1 MDYSYLISE
10 QEIVYSTL
18 KNMIQKRHVPH
29 AFIFYGDKST
39 SKKEMATLFIK
50 MIYSDFLGLEIDSNP
65 VFKRIDDDS
74 STNIFWIKK
83 DKKSS
88 ISIDSVKDY
97 IKETASSSLEE
108 GPRFFIFE
116 DGDSLNT
123 SSSNAILKFVEEP
136 VDDIYIIFLVENLSS
151 LLDTIISRCVLL
163 KFKPL
168 DKDHVKNKLL
178 EEGFEEEVLDV
189 VLEYTQKEDKVRE
202 IMKDDDYMRLYS
214 LSKDMFIEKFER
226 TGSIVLYI
234 NDNYGLIV
242 KDTEKTDFFLSLV
255 LIYLMDVFNMMVS
268 KSYEPIYKEEIDR
281 IKRIAVLYKK
291 DEFSEFLREL
301 LNIKSNVNC
310 GKAINLHLHLDN
322 LFLKMELA
330 ARK

>member
-1 MDYSYLISE
+1 MDYNYLSQE
-10 QEIVYSTL
+10 QPVVYTTL
-18 KNMIQKRHVPH
+18 KNMIQKGHVPH

-50 MIYSDFLGLEIDSNP
+50 MIYSNYLKVEIDSTP

-88 ISIDSVKDY
+88 ISIDSVKGY
-97 IKETASSSLEE
+97 IKETASSSLED

-116 DGDSLNT
+116 DADSLNN

-163 KFKPL
+163 KFRPL
-168 DKDHVKNKLL
+168 NKEYVLNKLL
-178 EEGFEEEVLDV
+178 KEGYEKEVLNV
-189 VLEYTQKEDKVRE
+189 LLEYTQKEDKIRE
-202 IMKDDDYMRLYS
+202 IIASDDYMRLYN
-214 LSKDMFIEKFER
+214 LTKDMFIEKFEQ
-226 TGSIVLYI
+226 TGSIVLYV

-242 KDTEKTDFFLSLV
+242 SSTEKTDFFLSLV
-255 LIYLMDVFNMMVS
+255 VIYLMDVYNIMNS
-268 KSYEPIYKEEIDR
+268 KSYEPVFALDVTRMK
-281 IKRIAVLYKK
+281 KIAVLYRR
-291 DEFSEFLREL
+291 SEFTEFIKEL
-301 LNIKSNVNC
+301 LNIKSNINS
-310 GKAINLHLHLDN
+310 GRPINLHLYLDN